1 MQSLIPK
8 SAIVTLLF
16 IGEFLLIIS
25 AENVVA
31 ANVTSG
37 SSFGNISANISIL
50 EGRAH
55 LDLMTVISAFMQRV
69 GCVVGVLINTSQNIC
84 TQSAINDCHL

>member
-1 MQSLIPK
+1 MNLIGLLVPK

-16 IGEFLLIIS
+16 IGEFLLIVS
-25 AENVVA
+25 AGNVVA

-50 EGRAH
+50 EGRVH
-55 LDLMTVISAFMQRV
+55 LLD
-69 GCVVGVLINTSQNIC
+69 
-84 TQSAINDCHL
+84 DCD